1 MASQVLRPRVA
12 AAATLLLVVA
22 LAAQGCRA
30 PGASSAA
37 SRSPGGSA
45 SAGSAS
51 AGSASA
57 GPAVPATPAGA
68 ASSQPAG
75 TPTATPLGPLTATP
89 TSAPSTAATPATPA
103 SGQLS
108 LLVEPDQGIEP
119 IYALIASARK
129 SIDLT
134 MYELVDTNADLA
146 LELAASRGVVV
157 RVLLDVNREKSANQA
172 AYDELSD
179 MKVHVAWA
187 DPRYAATHQ
196 KTLVIDNS
204 VAAVMT
210 LNMTSR
216 YYSSTR
222 DFAVIDRIPNDV
234 AAIEQVFNADFAHK
248 TTSTPAATDLVWSP
262 HLSEPVLL
270 SLIDSATA
278 SLLVENEEMSDKQVT
293 AALASAAQRGV
304 RVTVV
309 MTDETD
315 WHAAFA
321 TLVAAHVLVRTYAD
335 TASSLYIHAKVIVA
349 DAGTSRQR
357 AFVGSENFSAAS
369 LNDNR
374 ELGLET
380 TNPTI
385 VAGLSATLNS
395 DAAGAAVW
403 RP

>member
-1 MASQVLRPRVA
+1 VKASRVLRARGL
-12 AAATLLLVVA
+12 AAATLLLILA

-30 PGASSAA
+30 PSASSSG
-37 SRSPGGSA
+37 SRSPA
-45 SAGSAS
+45 A
-51 AGSASA
+51 SASA
-57 GPAVPATPAGA
+57 GPGTA
-68 ASSQPAG
+68 APPSE
-75 TPTATPLGPLTATP
+75 TPTSTGTPLGPSPTLGPVTAAPTP
-89 TSAPSTAATPATPA
+89 TPSIAATPVAPA

-119 IYALIASARK
+119 IYALIASAHK

-134 MYELVDTNADLA
+134 MYELVDTNAELA
-146 LELAASRGVVV
+146 LELAASRGVMV

-196 KTLVIDNS
+196 KTLVIDDS

-248 TTSTPAATDLVWSP
+248 TTVTPAGSDLVWSP
-262 HLSEPVLL
+262 HQSEPVLL
-270 SLIDSATA
+270 SLINSATA
-278 SLLVENEEMSDKQVT
+278 SLLIENEEMADKQVT
-293 AALASAAQRGV
+293 AALVSAAKRGV

-309 MTDETD
+309 MTDDTD

-321 TLVAAHVLVRTYAD
+321 TLVAAHVVVRTYAD
-335 TASSLYIHAKVIVA
+335 TASALYIHAKVIVA
-349 DAGTSRQR
+349 DAGTPHQR

-369 LNDNR
+369 LNENR

-380 TNPTI
+380 TNPTV
-385 VAGLSATLNS
+385 VAGLTTTVES
-395 DAAGAAVW
+395 DAAGAATW
-403 RP
+403 RA

>member
-1 MASQVLRPRVA
+1 VPTTA
-12 AAATLLLVVA
+12 APPPAA
-22 LAAQGCRA
+22 
-30 PGASSAA
+30 
-37 SRSPGGSA
+37 
-45 SAGSAS
+45 
-51 AGSASA
+51 
-57 GPAVPATPAGA
+57 
-68 ASSQPAG
+68 
-75 TPTATPLGPLTATP
+75 
-89 TSAPSTAATPATPA
+89 STAATPGTPA

-157 RVLLDVNREKSANQA
+157 RVLLDVNREKSANQG
-172 AYDELSD
+172 AYDELTD

-196 KTLVIDNS
+196 KTLVIDDS

-222 DFAVIDRIPNDV
+222 DFAVIDRIPSDV
-234 AAIEQVFNADFAHK
+234 AAIEQVFDADFAHK
-248 TTSTPAATDLVWSP
+248 TTVTPAATDLVWSP
-262 HLSEPVLL
+262 HQSEPVLVA
-270 SLIDSATA
+270 LINSATA

-293 AALASAAQRGV
+293 AALVSAAQRGV

-321 TLVAAHVLVRTYAD
+321 TLVAAHVVVRIYAA
-335 TASSLYIHAKVIVA
+335 TASLYIHAKVIVA

-369 LNDNR
+369 LNENR

-385 VAGLSATLNS
+385 VAGLTTTLNS
-395 DAAGAAVW
+395 DAAGAATW

>member
-1 MASQVLRPRVA
+1 L
-12 AAATLLLVVA
+12 AAATLLLILA

-30 PGASSAA
+30 PSASSSDSRNPAA
-37 SRSPGGSA
+37 SA
-45 SAGSAS
+45 SARP
-51 AGSASA
+51 A
-57 GPAVPATPAGA
+57 GPATPTDATSSPPSEPRPPA
-68 ASSQPAG
+68 ASPTGSVTASS
-75 TPTATPLGPLTATP
+75 TP
-89 TSAPSTAATPATPA
+89 APSTAATPAGPVAPA
-103 SGQLS
+103 SGQLN

-119 IYALIASARK
+119 IYALIASAHR

-134 MYELVDTNADLA
+134 MYELVDTNAELA
-146 LELAASRGVVV
+146 LELAASRGVMV

-196 KTLVIDNS
+196 KTLVVDDS

-248 TTSTPAATDLVWSP
+248 TTVTPAGSDLVWSP
-262 HLSEPVLL
+262 HQSEPVLL
-270 SLIDSATA
+270 SLINSATA
-278 SLLVENEEMSDKQVT
+278 SLLVENEEMADKQVT
-293 AALASAAQRGV
+293 AALVSAAKRGV

-309 MTDETD
+309 MTDDTD

-321 TLVAAHVLVRTYAD
+321 TLVAAHVVVRTYAD
-335 TASSLYIHAKVIVA
+335 TASALYIHAKVIVA
-349 DAGTSRQR
+349 DAGTQRQR

-369 LNDNR
+369 LNENR

-380 TNPTI
+380 TNPTV
-385 VAGLSATLNS
+385 VAGLTTTVES
-395 DAAGAAVW
+395 DAAGAATW
-403 RP
+403 RA